1 MALAWPKVRPAFPQ
15 AAPTI
20 TVISADDAY
29 PPDQTETMPE
39 KIEHSVSC
47 RYVLNALEAHYDDWP
62 QPPLIIGNM
71 DIYTEKGVR
80 RSAFSPDAMV
90 AFGTALAT
98 GASYR
103 FWEAPQPPN
112 LVMEVA
118 SLSTVPGDVGKKQ
131 KEYAAL
137 GIQEYWQYDPIG
149 GLLPYPL
156 QGWTLQEGAYV
167 AIQGQET
174 PEADWRFSEV
184 LGTWWG
190 LLTPDALATVRISR
204 AWEPRLRLWNPRDS
218 LWYPTHRGAH
228 QLQKATEAERDQA
241 QAERERA
248 QAERDQAQAKRERA
262 QAERDQER
270 AERERAQAER
280 DQERAERERAQAE
293 RDQALAQAQREA
305 QRNRELAALLAR
317 LQKRAPDDDPTS

>member
-1 MALAWPKVRPAFPQ
+1 MVLTWPKVQPAFPQ
-15 AAPTI
+15 AAATV

-39 KIEHSVSC
+39 KVEHSVSC
-47 RYVLNALEAHYDDWP
+47 RYILNALEVHYTDWP
-62 QPPLIIGNM
+62 QPPLVIGNM
-71 DIYTEKGVR
+71 DIYAEKGVR
-80 RSAFSPDAMV
+80 RPAFSPDAMV

-103 FWEAPQPPN
+103 FWEAPQPPS

-118 SLSTVPGDVGKKQ
+118 SFSTVPVDVGKKQ
-131 KEYAAL
+131 KQYAAL

-149 GLLPYPL
+149 VLLPHPL
-156 QGWTLQEGAYV
+156 QGWTLQDGAYV

-174 PEADWRFSEV
+174 SEADWRFSEV

-218 LWYPTHRGAH
+218 LWYPTPRGAH

-241 QAERERA
+241 QAERDQAQAGRERA
-248 QAERDQAQAKRERA
+248 QAERDQAQAGRERA
-262 QAERDQER
+262 Q

-280 DQERAERERAQAE
+280 DQAQAE

-305 QRNRELAALLAR
+305 QRNRELAVLLVR
-317 LQKRAPDDDPTS
+317 LQRRATDDDPSS